1 MASEF
6 RLKNLEWA
14 LLTVIFIIFCS
25 LVLGY
30 LAKGYARLRGWSE
43 AEQRRMFWG
52 FTFAGPWITGFLL
65 FVLGPALASL
75 YYSFTDYELGQ
86 PRHWIGLDNY
96 RKMLLVEGPH
106 GKDFNRAMFNSFY
119 YALVGVPLQ
128 IVAALIMAILLNN
141 EVPGVKFFRMAF
153 YMPVILAGG
162 PAILLAWRYL
172 LTSNGGFVN
181 LSLKKLADSFFG
193 FDYLYRLFIYL
204 NEAVNGFYTGLL
216 RGDPIGSLK
225 YTIPAV
231 IAVLWLLTL
240 VIGEWS
246 ESKRVRAW
254 RGAQIIGLVVFYR
267 LMSKGLFA
275 KSVDVSWTYFAGA
288 VILLGILYYT
298 WQQRHQIVRVL
309 QIGSLAVLALSAAL
323 TLQRSDFN
331 LDNSNAQRYLLALA
345 LVAVPIM
352 FSFVGKWSRAKYGV
366 LSVVITLFAL
376 IILVRAIPGELD
388 GNGYKAFTSYLTL
401 GSTIQHAGDSKYLE
415 DVYPTEIMSSMWIY
429 ALAAAAL
436 LGLALSNNRYP
447 RAHKIL
453 LYGALLFFVLFAL
466 STYLDG
472 RAYFQAFE
480 DISKAT
486 GKPNYHFALF
496 HQAAD
501 DFPTSDRVPLWMT
514 SELWTKPS
522 LILITMWSSGAMML
536 IFLAALKGVP
546 PSLYEAAEV
555 DGANGMQRFFRI
567 TIPMISPAMF
577 YNIVIGVIAALQ
589 TFETIY
595 ILQTPNT
602 VESLTSGA
610 FYLFTRT
617 FRQLAIGE
625 GAAMSWILVVII
637 LTLTVLQFR
646 YSRSWVHYEA

>member
-1 MASEF
+1 
-6 RLKNLEWA
+6 
-14 LLTVIFIIFCS
+14 
-25 LVLGY
+25 
-30 LAKGYARLRGWSE
+30 
-43 AEQRRMFWG
+43 
-52 FTFAGPWITGFLL
+52 
-65 FVLGPALASL
+65 
-75 YYSFTDYELGQ
+75 
-86 PRHWIGLDNY
+86 
-96 RKMLLVEGPH
+96 
-106 GKDFNRAMFNSFY
+106 
-119 YALVGVPLQ
+119 
-128 IVAALIMAILLNN
+128 
-141 EVPGVKFFRMAF
+141 
-153 YMPVILAGG
+153 
-162 PAILLAWRYL
+162 
-172 LTSNGGFVN
+172 
-181 LSLKKLADSFFG
+181 
-193 FDYLYRLFIYL
+193 
-204 NEAVNGFYTGLL
+204 
-216 RGDPIGSLK
+216 
-225 YTIPAV
+225 
-231 IAVLWLLTL
+231 VLWLLTL
-240 VIGEWS
+240 VFRDWS

-254 RGAQIIGLVVFYR
+254 RGAQVIGLIVLYR

-275 KSVDVSWTYFAGA
+275 HSVNVSWTYFAGA
-288 VILLGILYYT
+288 AILLGILYT
-298 WQQRHQIVRVL
+298 AWQQRHQFVRFL

-331 LDNSNAQRYLLALA
+331 LDNPNAQRYLGAMA
-345 LVAVPIM
+345 LVAVPIII
-352 FSFVGKWSRAKYGV
+352 SLIGRWNRAKYGV
-366 LSVVITLFAL
+366 LGAVIAAFAL
-376 IILVRAIPGELD
+376 VIFVRAIPGELD
-388 GNGYKAFTSYLTL
+388 GDGYKAFTSYLTL
-401 GSTIQHAGDSKYLE
+401 GSSLKNTDDVKYLE
-415 DVYPTEIMSSMWIY
+415 DVYPTELMSSMWIY
-429 ALAAAAL
+429 ALAAAAF

-466 STYLDG
+466 SSYLDG
-472 RAYFQAFE
+472 RAYFQTFE
-480 DISKAT
+480 DIAQAT

-555 DGANGMQRFFRI
+555 DGANGLQRFFRI

-595 ILQTPNT
+595 MLQTPNT